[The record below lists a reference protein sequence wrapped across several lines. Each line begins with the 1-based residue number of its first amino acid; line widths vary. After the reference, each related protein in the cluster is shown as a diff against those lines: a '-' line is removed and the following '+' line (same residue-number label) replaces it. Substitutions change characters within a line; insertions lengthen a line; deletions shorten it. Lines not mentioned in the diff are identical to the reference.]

1 MELRRQRSSDY
12 FISACKLHR
21 SNMHVVS
28 YLRKEIREQ
37 GATVMTVKASVGSKR
52 YSILA
57 SSIDGE
63 ATRELMKKLE
73 DCKFHKSFN
82 NYILSP
88 WPPVRHLVLERSKYV
103 VEQLAASRSVL
114 LHSFHDQPA
123 GRLVRYCAL
132 GRPRADLLET
142 AVHARQARLD
152 PRDKEPARDMP
163 SLTGDKESAAVQDG
177 TEQTDLFDIFRN
189 KV

>member
-21 SNMHVVS
+21 SNMH
-28 YLRKEIREQ
+28 Q

-52 YSILA
+52 YSML
-57 SSIDGE
+57 
-63 ATRELMKKLE
+63 
-73 DCKFHKSFN
+73 
-82 NYILSP
+82 
-88 WPPVRHLVLERSKYV
+88 WYV

>member
-1 MELRRQRSSDY
+1 
-12 FISACKLHR
+12 
-21 SNMHVVS
+21 
-28 YLRKEIREQ
+28 
-37 GATVMTVKASVGSKR
+37 
-52 YSILA
+52 
-57 SSIDGE
+57 
-63 ATRELMKKLE
+63 MKKLE
-73 DCKFHKSFN
+73 DCKFHKNASCVHVSS
-82 NYILSP
+82 LCAL
-88 WPPVRHLVLERSKYV
+88 RYV

-142 AVHARQARLD
+142 AVRVRQARLD
-152 PRDKEPARDMP
+152 PRDKEPARDRLA
-163 SLTGDKESAAVQDG
+163 LTGDKESATVQDG

>member
-1 MELRRQRSSDY
+1 MMLVT
-12 FISACKLHR
+12 ISLEH
-21 SNMHVVS
+21 NNV
-28 YLRKEIREQ
+28 IRF
-37 GATVMTVKASVGSKR
+37 R
-52 YSILA
+52 
-57 SSIDGE
+57 
-63 ATRELMKKLE
+63 
-73 DCKFHKSFN
+73 
-82 NYILSP
+82 
-88 WPPVRHLVLERSKYV
+88 YV

-142 AVHARQARLD
+142 AVRVRQARLD
-152 PRDKEPARDMP
+152 PRDKEPARDRLA
-163 SLTGDKESAAVQDG
+163 LTGDKESATVQDG